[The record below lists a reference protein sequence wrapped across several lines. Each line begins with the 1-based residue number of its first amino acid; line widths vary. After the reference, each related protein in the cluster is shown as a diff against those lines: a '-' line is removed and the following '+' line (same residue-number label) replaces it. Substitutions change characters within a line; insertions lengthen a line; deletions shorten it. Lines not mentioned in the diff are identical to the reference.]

1 MKLIKSLLLGLF
13 LGFAFLVLIAI
24 TVSFIYEKEVTQYII
39 EELNES
45 IDVKINVE
53 NSKFSLLRKFPNA
66 SIEFK
71 SVTAYSPSSFPGLIN
86 GLKTDTLFYADKLFL
101 QFNIFDLLTHNYT
114 IKNIHFDQG
123 KINVFID
130 REGNENYRFWDSD
143 ETSDNGFKLELSK
156 VKLTQTDILFC
167 DEKNNIHISSRIDK
181 ANLAGLLFKENFSL
195 EVNSLM
201 LINDLSI
208 EKDNYIANKNLA
220 IDLLLNVGDEKITFT
235 KGNFTLESFNASIT
249 GNIAWQTSLVFN
261 LSIFADDQL
270 FERLINVLP
279 INIANELPKVQANA
293 GLISLR
299 STITGEFSENQNPK
313 VDGEFQLKKASI
325 SDISNRIKVKQIYT
339 SGEFSNGTKNRLKT
353 AFIKLNS
360 FSAALDKS
368 TISGSLLMSD
378 FSDPTVHINYSADL
392 DFSEMHTVF
401 SIDTLE
407 VLEGTGKIKG
417 TFSGNINEF
426 NNIKFFGFFKK
437 DFAFNLQIKNGL
449 FKIKG
454 NPLIVREIFG
464 LLAINETLYT
474 DSLYFKILDNDILLS
489 GEATNL
495 YQYFSS
501 QGTSSIIAELISN
514 SIDLNQLSPLFF
526 SDKSE
531 KKDPSYKFPDR
542 LNIFLNLQIQNFSVG
557 KFNAT
562 QIIGS
567 LNYKPK
573 MFSLHEISFQ
583 SMDGTAKI
591 GGVIVQDYM
600 NDFNVKF
607 QSFLKEIDINK
618 LFYSFNDFGQTFLQE
633 KNISGNISGN
643 LYFSSIINDKLEINK
658 KSVISE
664 SNLVIENGALL
675 NFEPLK
681 QLSKFIDINELEHI
695 KFSTLQNQIS
705 IKDEK
710 VFIPRMDINS
720 SAINITVSGT
730 HRFDNT
736 FEYRFR
742 VLLSDLL
749 ASKAKNKA
757 EQNNEN
763 ETYEDDGLGK
773 TNIYLKISGNPDDYK
788 ISYDHKQARE
798 ARKIELQKEK
808 TQLKKIFND
817 EFGWFKRDSSILK
830 DTFPTKKPNTFKIEW
845 EENPTN
851 NELNTKEKEIK
862 SDQKFQI
869 SFDEDSTSTDLF

>member
-13 LGFAFLVLIAI
+13 LGFTFLVLIAL

-45 IDVKINVE
+45 IDVKINVKD
-53 NSKFSLLRKFPNA
+53 SKFSLLRKFPNA

-71 SVTAYSPSSFPGLIN
+71 SVTAYSPSSFPGIIN
-86 GLKTDTLFYADKLFL
+86 GLKTDTLFYANKLFL
-101 QFNIFDLLTHNYT
+101 QFNIFDLLTQNYT

-130 REGNENYRFWDSD
+130 QSGNENYRFWDSD
-143 ETSDNGFKLELSK
+143 GTSDNGFKLELSK

-167 DEKNNIHISSRIDK
+167 DEKKNIHFSSRIDK

-201 LINDLSI
+201 LINYLSI
-208 EKDNYIANKNLA
+208 DKDNYIANKNLA
-220 IDLLLNVGDEKITFT
+220 VDLLLNVGNEKITIT
-235 KGNFTLESFNASIT
+235 KGDFALESVNASAT
-249 GNIAWQTSLVFN
+249 GNITWQTSLVFN
-261 LSIFADDQL
+261 LSIIADDQL
-270 FERLINVLP
+270 FERLINVIP
-279 INIANELPKVQANA
+279 TNIRDELPKIQANA

-313 VDGEFQLKKASI
+313 INGTFQVKKATI
-325 SDISNRIKVKQIYT
+325 TDISNRIKVKQIYT
-339 SGEFSNGTKNRLKT
+339 SGEFSNGTGNRLNT
-353 AFIKLNS
+353 SFVKLNS
-360 FSAALDKS
+360 FSGALDKS
-368 TISGSLLMSD
+368 TISGSLLLSD
-378 FSDPTVHINYSADL
+378 FSDPSVHINYSADL
-392 DFSEMHTVF
+392 DFSEIQTAF

-417 TFSGNINEF
+417 TFSGKTKEF
-426 NNIKFFGFFKK
+426 NNLKFYDFFKK
-437 DFAFNLQIKNGL
+437 DFAFNLRIKNGL

-454 NPLIVREIFG
+454 NPLIVREISG

-489 GEATNL
+489 GEASNL
-495 YQYFSS
+495 YHYFSS
-501 QGTSSIIAELISN
+501 QGISSILAELTSM

-542 LNIFLNLQIQNFSVG
+542 LNIFLNLQIQKFAVG

-562 QIIGS
+562 QIRGS

-583 SMDGTAKI
+583 SMNGFAKI
-591 GGVIVQDYM
+591 GGVIVQDYR

-607 QSFLKEIDINK
+607 QTSLKSIDINK
-618 LFYSFNDFGQTFLQE
+618 LFYSFSDFGQTFLPE
-633 KNISGNISGN
+633 KNISGDISGN
-643 LYFSSIINDKLEINK
+643 IYFSSLINDHLVINK

-664 SNLVIENGALL
+664 SNLVIENGALI
-675 NFEPLK
+675 NFEPMK
-681 QLSKFIDINELEHI
+681 QLSKFIDIKELEHI

-710 VFIPRMDINS
+710 VLIPKMDINS
-720 SAINITVSGT
+720 SAINITISGT
-730 HRFDNT
+730 HSFDNT

-749 ASKAKNKA
+749 ASKAKDKA
-757 EQNNEN
+757 EQNNETEN
-763 ETYEDDGLGK
+763 YEDDGLGK
-773 TNIYLKISGNPDDYK
+773 TNIYLKIIGNPDDFK
-788 ISYDHKQARE
+788 ISYDRKQARE
-798 ARKIELQKEK
+798 ARKIELQSEK

-817 EFGWFKRDSSILK
+817 EFGWFKSDSTIVR

-845 EENPTN
+845 EENPAN
-851 NELNTKEKEIK
+851 NELNPTEKEIK
-862 SDQKFQI
+862 TNQKFQI
-869 SFDEDSTSTDLF
+869 SFDEDSISND